1 MQIFQFSFG
10 HKIYTVNKYI
20 NLITFVIFRGGPLGR
35 ICYAYLYECPAFTP
49 PLRIVFVCISVAM
62 TVINIVLFWRL
73 CKSDMLKHK
82 RKWENKKKTWSLC
95 MLNHDFSKWNNYRG
109 KLYVYSIKVI
119 TMLRYSVDLFD
130 LFCYIFC
137 FYGWLDI
144 FFSTTTNMHFKFC
157 LMISSLR
164 ITLVY
169 ATSIHIF
176 LFLCYH
182 ALKRCNWLY

>member
-1 MQIFQFSFG
+1 MFTCHKLIMQMCFTLMKRQVHFMPKYFKLFLQVLTVLAYNIQTKYAVGITCVALLAEVNGIFLHARTLMQIFQFSFG

-82 RKWENKKKTWSLC
+82 RK
-95 MLNHDFSKWNNYRG
+95 
-109 KLYVYSIKVI
+109 
-119 TMLRYSVDLFD
+119 
-130 LFCYIFC
+130 
-137 FYGWLDI
+137 
-144 FFSTTTNMHFKFC
+144 
-157 LMISSLR
+157 
-164 ITLVY
+164 
-169 ATSIHIF
+169 
-176 LFLCYH
+176 
-182 ALKRCNWLY
+182 